1 MANIT
6 FDDFIDQQIAPTD
19 EPEVDWDKERQE
31 WQQNLSQFYELVRAF
46 MGKYIDQGKVRVRRG
61 TKELHEEFIGRY
73 AVETMTL
80 EIGLNK
86 IEFDP
91 VGTNVIGAKGRVD
104 MCSAR
109 GTVKF
114 VLVSEDAA
122 EIGGPRIIERAEP
135 VSEPIE
141 PLKHWAWKIATPPP
155 RVRCLELCE
164 ESFQD
169 AIMEVLNA

>member
-1 MANIT
+1 M
-6 FDDFIDQQIAPTD
+6 
-19 EPEVDWDKERQE
+19 
-31 WQQNLSQFYELVRAF
+31 
-46 MGKYIDQGKVRVRRG
+46 RVRQG

-80 EIGLNK
+80 DIGLNK

-104 MCSAR
+104 VRSAK

-114 VLVSEDAA
+114 VLVSEDATQ
-122 EIGGPRIIERAEP
+122 IGWPRIVEGAEP
-135 VSEPIE
+135 VSEPIK
-141 PLKHWAWKIATPPP
+141 PVKNWAWKTATQPPK
-155 RVRCLELCE
+155 VRCLELCE